1 MKTAL
6 LAAAGLMFAICLG
19 CTPAGPAPL
28 DEAKAA
34 GKSAGDFPTATYD
47 YFREMDMTFDRGK
60 GQPLPLTVDQI
71 RGRNTWIMWCGGNE
85 AFWDWLG
92 NHSYGFLD
100 LLKLVA
106 SPDAK
111 TGAIKRA
118 NRFKEAGLINEPG
131 FRAAD
136 DKDEFG
142 LFLEVPVD
150 PGIRKPREEVY
161 GKSSGVM
168 GLRLF
173 RNPKFDRD
181 AKSRWDAVRYFNDS
195 SYFGDPELVRP
206 YRVGMSCGFCHIGPH
221 PLNPPDR
228 PEEPKWSNLSSNIG
242 SQYFRTRAVFGGL
255 LKPDSFIYH
264 VLDSQ
269 PPGTIDTSLVA
280 SDNINNPNT
289 MNAVFGVPA
298 RLDRAGISLHSDKK
312 WLSENPD
319 RSHNFPEHLLDH
331 QRVMPSLLKG
341 DEDTAKDPRPVPRIL
356 LEGADSVG
364 AWGALA
370 RVYLNIGT
378 YHEQWIRLH
387 NPLLGFTPQ
396 KPFKIKDCEDNSVF
410 WQVNKERV
418 EYLAKFFL
426 ASTAP
431 MRLKDAVGGQTYLN
445 LNGKNEKGETVS
457 GEGVPWDPH
466 LHAGRKVFARRCIIC
481 HSSKQPQEIW
491 SKREAEF
498 TKGDVLLDILA
509 SDEYQDW
516 AQEAVKDKRFWE
528 DNFLSTD
535 HRVPITVV
543 GTNAARSLA
552 TNGIAG
558 QMWEDFSSDTY
569 KHLPSVGAIQ
579 VYDPYRKI
587 DVSFQ
592 APGGG
597 RGFYRPAS
605 LISIWA
611 TAPYLHNNSVGI
623 FNNDPSVKGRMEAFD
638 DGIRKLLV
646 AVDEAQRQG
655 KARAEIQQL
664 AARNRRQMGSDL
676 NGATKDRLE
685 EDHGLIWRTTEDTWI
700 RIPAKNIPGLLKSA
714 TGFGSPL
721 LNDFPWLVPALCL
734 ALALFFL
741 LLSIRFN
748 PRWRCPGY
756 VFLATTVAASFA
768 SYFLAGR
775 LGDLEIGP
783 IPKGTPVNLFANLDP
798 DPAKQ
803 AQLIETI
810 LEAGSVLQKGRARK
824 LGSEQLR
831 ELLQRDVASKLLSLS
846 KCPDLVMDRGHYF
859 AMELTLQELNDLI
872 ELLKTF

>member
-1 MKTAL
+1 MKTVL
-6 LAAAGLMFAICLG
+6 LTSAGFVLAGCLG
-19 CTPAGPAPL
+19 CSVGGPAPQ

-34 GKSAGDFPTATYD
+34 GKTAGNYPTATYD
-47 YFREMDMTFDRGK
+47 YFRDMDMTFADGK
-60 GQPLPLTVDQI
+60 GKPLNLDVDQI

-106 SPDAK
+106 SPDAE
-111 TGAIKRA
+111 TGALKRA
-118 NRFKEAGLINEPG
+118 NRFRDGGLINEPG
-131 FRAAD
+131 FNAAAE
-136 DKDEFG
+136 KDEFG
-142 LFLEVPVD
+142 LYLEVPKD
-150 PGIRKPREEVY
+150 PGIRKPREDVY

-181 AKSRWDAVRYFNDS
+181 AKSRWDVARYFNDA

-221 PLNPPDR
+221 PLNPPEK
-228 PEEPKWSNLSSNIG
+228 PEEPNWSNLSSNIG

-298 RLDRAGISLHSDKK
+298 RLDRAGISLHRDKK
-312 WLSENPD
+312 WLSENPEG
-319 RSHNFPEHLLDH
+319 SHNFPEHLLDY
-331 QRVMPSLLKG
+331 QRLMPSLLKG
-341 DEDTAKDPRPVPRIL
+341 DEDTNKDPRPVPRIL

-378 YHEQWIRLH
+378 YHEQWVRLH

-431 MRLKDAVGGQTYLN
+431 MRLKDAVGGKAYLK
-445 LNGKNEKGETVS
+445 LKGKDEKGETVQ
-457 GEGVPWDPH
+457 GAGVPWDPQ

-481 HSSKQPQEIW
+481 HSSKQPQQFW
-491 SKREAEF
+491 NKHEAEI
-498 TKGDVLLDILA
+498 TKGDTLLDLLA
-509 SDEYQDW
+509 TDEYQNW
-516 AQEAVKDKRFWE
+516 AQEEVKKKSFWQ

-535 HRVPITVV
+535 HRVPVTVV

-558 QMWEDFSSDTY
+558 QMWEDFTSDNY
-569 KHLPSVGAIQ
+569 KRLPSVGAIQ
-579 VYDPYRKI
+579 VYDPYRKM
-587 DVSFQ
+587 DVSFE
-592 APGGG
+592 APGVG
-597 RGFYRPAS
+597 RGYYRPAS

-623 FNNDPSVKGRMEAFD
+623 FNNDPSVNGRMAAFN

-646 AVDEAQRQG
+646 TVDAAERQG
-655 KARAEIQQL
+655 KDRTQIQQL
-664 AARNRRQMGSDL
+664 AARNRRQLGSDL
-676 NGATKDRLE
+676 NGATKERLQD
-685 EDHGLIWRTTEDTWI
+685 DHGLIWRTTEDSWI
-700 RIPAKNIPGLLKSA
+700 RIPAKNIPGLLENV

-721 LNDFPWLVPALCL
+721 LNECPWLLPAAGL
-734 ALALFFL
+734 ALALLFL
-741 LLSIRFN
+741 LFSIRFAA
-748 PRWRCPGY
+748 RWRYLGY
-756 VFLATTVAASFA
+756 LFLFAAATGSFA

-775 LGDLEIGP
+775 LGDIVIGP

-798 DPAKQ
+798 DPAKK
-803 AQLIETI
+803 AQSAEAL
-810 LEAGSVLQKGRARK
+810 LEAAFVLQQGRARK
-824 LGSEQLR
+824 LDSDELR
-831 ELLQRDVASKLLSLS
+831 ELLQREVAPKLLSLS

-859 AMELTLQELNDLI
+859 AMELTPQELDDLI